1 MVKISLVPV
10 YQDYGKLF
18 LIKISLYQH
27 ISRLIPYLNG
37 FFNYIFD
44 IMVVFSAIVLENK
57 VFFKKIFLVVI
68 YFFFKKII
76 YLIKIIK
83 R

>member
-1 MVKISLVPV
+1 
-10 YQDYGKLF
+10 
-18 LIKISLYQH
+18 LYQH

-68 YFFFKKII
+68 
-76 YLIKIIK
+76 
-83 R
+83 

>member
-68 YFFFKKII
+68 
-76 YLIKIIK
+76 
-83 R
+83 

>member
-44 IMVVFSAIVLENK
+44 IMVVFSAIILENK
-57 VFFKKIFLVVI
+57 VFLKKIFLVVI
-68 YFFFKKII
+68 
-76 YLIKIIK
+76 
-83 R
+83 

>member
-57 VFFKKIFLVVI
+57 VFLKKIFLVVI
-68 YFFFKKII
+68 
-76 YLIKIIK
+76 
-83 R
+83 